1 MNVTGESVS
10 MRQILARVTKLIM
23 SGICGLLI
31 TLAAPVAVSQEISAA
46 EKILFQSKHLENVA
60 NPQKLRYTYVHE
72 EAEGKNFTDEV
83 VIDIQKKNPD
93 GTASTASQFLTGDRQ
108 FPIENLT
115 GAEGNPAVL
124 GFLERDIKE
133 MKRLTGGQ
141 PNYFRKRIRIALAE
155 SAKVDPVSFS
165 YKGREIKG
173 QKIVIQPYLNDPMQ
187 HKFTQ
192 YVDKRYVFILSDQI
206 PGSVYQIQTSI
217 PTKSQGAE
225 KTDAK
230 LIEETMTLAS

>member
-1 MNVTGESVS
+1 MNVMSEPV
-10 MRQILARVTKLIM
+10 RVKRRPSLLKNMIA
-23 SGICGLLI
+23 SGIFGMLFAM
-31 TLAAPVAVSQEISAA
+31 TAPVAVSQEISPA
-46 EKILFQSKHLENVA
+46 EKILFQSKHLNNVA

-83 VIDIQKKNPD
+83 VIDITKKNPD
-93 GTASTASQFLTGDRQ
+93 GTAAAASQFLSGDRQ
-108 FPIENLT
+108 FPIETLT
-115 GAEGNPAVL
+115 DAEGNPAVL
-124 GFLERDIKE
+124 GFLERDIRE

-165 YKGREIKG
+165 YKGRNIKG

-187 HKFTQ
+187 HKFAQ
-192 YVDKRYVFILSDQI
+192 YVDKRYVFILSDEI

-217 PTKSQGAE
+217 PTKQQGGE
-225 KTDAK
+225 KSEAK